1 MAILHEVAARN
12 LQDLRAALEGL
23 DDAWIV
29 RRYGLSLSFADGAPR
44 ACRADQ
50 ATRFT
55 REMAQTLAAPNGQVV
70 NIREAIEAAIERL
83 EKFLAQ
89 QG

>member
-1 MAILHEVAARN
+1 MAILREVASRN
-12 LQDLRAALEGL
+12 LQDLREALEGL
-23 DDAWIV
+23 GDGWIV
-29 RRYGLSLSFADGAPR
+29 RRYGLALSFVDGAPC

-50 ATRFT
+50 ATRYT
-55 REMAQTLAAPNGQVV
+55 RETAEALGEAVH
-70 NIREAIEAAIERL
+70 IREAIEAAIERL